1 MRQYNFMSTLYK
13 QYLRETKKK
22 LAEDLKIKNVM
33 SIPKLTK
40 IVLNCGLGEALVNKK
55 AIDEMVKE
63 FTKITGQK
71 PVVTLAKHDISTFK
85 LRRKDAIGVKV
96 TLRGIRMYDFFEK
109 LVKIVLPRIRDFK
122 GVAGSGFDGCG
133 GYTLG
138 IAEQIVFPE
147 IEYSQIDKIRGF
159 EITFVTTGKDR
170 NETRKLLES
179 LGMPFARAQGK
190 PFSRKAASG

>member
-1 MRQYNFMSTLYK
+1 MSVLYK
-13 QYLRETKKK
+13 QYLNEIKKK
-22 LAEDLKIKNVM
+22 LADELKIKNVM

-55 AIDEMVKE
+55 AIEEMVKE
-63 FTKITGQK
+63 FAKITGQK

-85 LRRKDAIGVKV
+85 LRRRDAIGVKV

-122 GVAGSGFDGCG
+122 GVSDSGFDNHG

-147 IEYSQIDKIRGF
+147 IEYNQIDKIRGF

-170 NETRKLLES
+170 TETRKLLEA
-179 LGMPFARAQGK
+179 LGMPFSK
-190 PFSRKAASG
+190 TN

>member
-1 MRQYNFMSTLYK
+1 MSTLFK

-22 LAEDLKIKNVM
+22 LAQDLNIKNVM

-55 AIDEMVKE
+55 AIEEMAKE

-109 LVKIVLPRIRDFK
+109 LVKIVLSRVRDFR
-122 GVAGSGFDGCG
+122 GVAGSGFDGHG
-133 GYTLG
+133 SYTLG

-159 EITFVTTGKDR
+159 EITFVTTGRDR
-170 NETRKLLES
+170 TETRKLLEA
-179 LGMPFARAQGK
+179 LGMPFARAPG
-190 PFSRKAASG
+190 